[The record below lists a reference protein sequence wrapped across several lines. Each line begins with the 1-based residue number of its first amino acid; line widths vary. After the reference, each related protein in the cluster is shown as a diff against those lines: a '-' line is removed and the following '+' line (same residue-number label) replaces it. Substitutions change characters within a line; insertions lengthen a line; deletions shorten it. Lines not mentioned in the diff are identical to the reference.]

1 MRKKGRNITIVLLA
15 LLTWGAGWLCSE
27 TYAQAQRRQQQMQKP
42 QKPANPFGRPE
53 PTRPLKPQIPHEN
66 RNQPGK
72 VFLERADSLYTTPD
86 FGRTDRQIL
95 KGNVEFRQGA
105 MTMTCDSAYY
115 YPERNSMD
123 AFGNVH
129 MVQQAKGGTRKAW
142 ADVVFYDG
150 DAKLARLRTR
160 GHQQVRLEEPRATL
174 VSDSI
179 DYSMIPESERG
190 WYDRGGKLIATTR
203 KGDRIT
209 ITSRRGTYTPGT
221 SLAEFDEDVVLVNP
235 TPGRQYTLRSQRLIY
250 NTATNIASIETPTEI
265 EGQGNTVMTSHGQY
279 DTGNDNAILDSRS
292 TIVHVDTAG
301 NAVTLEGDSMI
312 FDNATGIS
320 RAYSF
325 RNPDSNP
332 QPVILTDTAHHAI
345 LYGGYGF
352 YDNVRRVSMAADY
365 PLLKEY
371 SSPDTLQLRADT
383 IRGEVL
389 TRMVLTPERR
399 DSLLRIFRD
408 SIARM
413 AVLPDSLRPAP
424 NEISRPNL
432 STGATQQ
439 VNRDLEMAELIAPIM
454 TESEKFLSQAD
465 SSLLVP
471 QEYYTAHAYR
481 NARFFRNDIQGI
493 ADSMAFTQ
501 TDSLL
506 HMVRRPV
513 VWSGERQVAGN
524 KITVHFNDSTADWA
538 LLPDYGIMSEHV
550 ADEFYNQLAGR
561 RLFARFANGELQRM
575 EADGNVQT
583 IFLPADRDTLGGK
596 NDTTYNKLVNATAA
610 YLTIDMAPGR
620 KLGKL
625 KMWPDVS
632 GTVTPI
638 FLLKQNQLYLPGFEI
653 LESIRPKRDWYP
665 DGTPRWADELGDVPD
680 ALRLYLNLPPLPGA
694 AGSPP

>member
-1 MRKKGRNITIVLLA
+1 MRTRKFIFLLLA
-15 LLTWGAGWLCSE
+15 TLLMWGAGRLCNE
-27 TYAQAQRRQQQMQKP
+27 AYAQVQRRQQQTQAP
-42 QKPANPFGRPE
+42 QNPFERPD
-53 PTRPLKPQIPHEN
+53 PRKPIKPQIPAIN

-86 FGRTDRQIL
+86 FGRSDRQIL
-95 KGNVEFRQGA
+95 KGNVEFRQGV
-105 MTMTCDSAYY
+105 MTMRCDSAYY

-123 AFGNVH
+123 AFGNVQ

-142 ADVVFYDG
+142 ADVVYYDG
-150 DAKLARLRTR
+150 DTKLARLRTR
-160 GHQQVRLEEPRATL
+160 GHQQVRLQEPRATL

-179 DYSMIPESERG
+179 DYSMIPDQERG
-190 WYDRGGKLIATTR
+190 WYDRGGRLEATTR

-209 ITSRRGTYTPGT
+209 ITSRRGTYTPAT
-221 SLAEFDEDVVLVNP
+221 SLAEFDEDVVLRNP
-235 TPGRQYTLRSQRLIY
+235 TPGREYTLRSQRLLY

-265 EGQGNTVMTSHGQY
+265 EGQGNTVMTSHGSY
-279 DTGNDNAILDSRS
+279 DTGNDNAMLDSRS

-320 RAYSF
+320 RAYSY

-345 LYGGYGF
+345 LYGGYGY
-352 YDNVRRVSMAADY
+352 YDNVRRISLAADY

-371 SSPDTLQLRADT
+371 STADTLQLRADT

-389 TRMVLTPERR
+389 RRMVLPPERK
-399 DSLLRIFRD
+399 DSLLRLFRD
-408 SIARM
+408 SLKAIAS
-413 AVLPDSLRPAP
+413 LPDSLRP
-424 NEISRPNL
+424 RPDETPHIGL

-439 VNRDLEMAELIAPIM
+439 VNRDLEMAQLIAPIM
-454 TESEKFLSQAD
+454 TESEKFLAQAD

-471 QEYYTAHAYR
+471 QEYYTAHAYH
-481 NARFFRNDIQGI
+481 NARFFRPDIQGV

-506 HMVRRPV
+506 HMSRRPV

-538 LLPDYGIMSEHV
+538 LLPDYGIMAEHV

-561 RLFARFANGELQRM
+561 RLFARFANNELQRM
-575 EADGNVQT
+575 EADGNVQA

-596 NDTTYNKLVNATAA
+596 NDTSYNKLVNATSA
-610 YLTIDMAPGR
+610 YMTMDMAPGR

-653 LESIRPKRDWYP
+653 LEAIRPRRDWYP
-665 DGTPRWADELGDVPD
+665 DGTPRWADELGDVPE
-680 ALRLYLNLPPLPGA
+680 ALKLYLSLPPLPGA
-694 AGSPP
+694 VTSSP